1 MTFTVIRQIKID
13 KLPQDSAGSAS
24 LGSLLGM
31 AAAGS
36 IVRGIS
42 NSIKKGKSGGLDPR
56 GNENTNDPR
65 V

>member
-1 MTFTVIRQIKID
+1 MTFTVTRQIKID
-13 KLPQDSAGSAS
+13 KQPQDGAGSAS

-42 NSIKKGKSGGLDPR
+42 GSIRKGNSGGIDPR